1 MALDFVPVSASVGQ
15 CDGLIMDG
23 VIELE
28 PSMACSRKR
37 LKYQATCTASSVRWC
52 DGGISLRQASP
63 FGLTKQLCPRD
74 VTDWSIMLACIKH
87 AALLACIKHAAL
99 ITMVRAPHTRSVRA
113 RPWPSLHQGS
123 GGPFLGPFLG
133 PCLGPCLGLGRAQAV
148 SLCHAQA
155 VPLCRAQ
162 AVSGYGSRRVSLPC
176 SSRVSV

>member
-74 VTDWSIMLACIKH
+74 VTDWSIT
-87 AALLACIKHAAL
+87 LACIKHAAL